1 MKNLG
6 EIFLTKIQPSQ
17 INFRQWVIEEDEE
30 TTMRGSISR
39 KQFMTDMMNPKAKA
53 RFDLDMGGS
62 KNTGSFSVPDIL
74 PKIDYTAISDSLKEG
89 GHGDGGGGGGGD
101 GGGDNGFDPFLISPP
116 TPLHPQESKEKQW
129 KPTIG
134 NTNNTTTIVDGS
146 QIKDSRG
153 ENVQKIG

>member
-30 TTMRGSISR
+30 TTMGGSISR

-89 GHGDGGGGGGGD
+89 GHGDGGGGGGG

-134 NTNNTTTIVDGS
+134 NTNNTTTMVDGS